1 MGGAWFNRARAADHL
16 GYREEALEAYREA
29 QARLDM
35 EPRYAEFSRRARER
49 LQQLEQPKRLPR

>member
-1 MGGAWFNRARAADHL
+1 
-16 GYREEALEAYREA
+16 
-29 QARLDM
+29 M